1 MNDCIFCKIIGGEIP
16 SKKLYEDEEIIAFD
30 DINPK
35 APVHFLV
42 VPKKHIGSISEM
54 SDDDEKLIGKVINV
68 GQKIAKEKGL
78 KGWKML
84 FNVNKEGGQVVF
96 HVHLHILGGGKMD
109 LANT

>member
-1 MNDCIFCKIIGGEIP
+1 MNNCIFCKIITGEIP
-16 SKKLYEDEEIIAFD
+16 SKKLYEDESVVAFD

-35 APVHFLV
+35 APIHFLV
-42 VPKKHIGSISEM
+42 VPKKHIPSV
-54 SDDDEKLIGKVINV
+54 SDINENDEKIVGKLINIGKKV
-68 GQKIAKEKGL
+68 AKEKGL

-96 HVHLHILGGGKMD
+96 HIHLHVLGGGKMD